1 MFMANVRAIVTD
13 DPVAPIQELDTHALD
28 RYLEKEKEGY
38 VDSPIKDNGIVF
50 QTLSTMPK
58 WKSDYQ
64 QKQKPVFSIFPRS
77 RQYELWYTRE
87 RRLKYL
93 EKQKAAIVP
102 CGKRIEKLET
112 DDEPCDLLQPPIWW
126 KDKSRKSSKFP
137 VGDIND
143 YAFEKLKDFD
153 HENMELS
160 EKLDMD
166 YPKKYI
172 PDVIHQIQVTIYTGY
187 YLYRLSSIVMLLSI
201 HPRSSLLQ
209 MNFQIFKFSNI
220 QIFKSLLCL
229 AFEQNP
235 EDTTMKDTLDRADA
249 FELALVRNETLPAR
263 PVDINVC
270 YSERPPILGCCETEK
285 DVEGDSDRRWQP
297 VHETLELPKTE
308 FERDHV
314 LRELTR
320 PFLHNLHTW
329 YSKNK
334 PTKLIIPLRHSG
346 KRPMP
351 EWRFS
356 HL

>member
-1 MFMANVRAIVTD
+1 MSPDIPANVRAIVTD
-13 DPVAPIQELDTHALD
+13 DPVAPIQELDTRALD

-64 QKQKPVFSIFPRS
+64 QKQKSVFSIFPRS

-93 EKQKAAIVP
+93 EEQKAAIVP
-102 CGKRIEKLET
+102 CGKRNSTTNRT

-153 HENMELS
+153 HENMKLS

-166 YPKKYI
+166 HPKIYI
-172 PDVIHQIQVTIYTGY
+172 PDVIHQI
-187 YLYRLSSIVMLLSI
+187 
-201 HPRSSLLQ
+201 
-209 MNFQIFKFSNI
+209 
-220 QIFKSLLCL
+220 
-229 AFEQNP
+229 QNP
-235 EDTTMKDTLDRADA
+235 EDTTMKDTLDRTDA

>member
-1 MFMANVRAIVTD
+1 MSPDIPANVRAIVTD
-13 DPVAPIQELDTHALD
+13 DPVAPIQELDTRALD

-38 VDSPIKDNGIVF
+38 VDSPIKDNGVVF

-64 QKQKPVFSIFPRS
+64 EKQKSVFSIFPRS

-102 CGKRIEKLET
+102 CGKRNSTTNRT

-126 KDKSRKSSKFP
+126 KDKSKKSSKFP

-143 YAFEKLKDFD
+143 YAFEKLKDLD
-153 HENMELS
+153 HENMKFS
-160 EKLDMD
+160 ENLDMD
-166 YPKKYI
+166 HPKNYI
-172 PDVIHQIQVTIYTGY
+172 PGVIHRIQVTIYTSY
-187 YLYRLSSIVMLLSI
+187 YLYRL
-201 HPRSSLLQ
+201 
-209 MNFQIFKFSNI
+209 N
-220 QIFKSLLCL
+220 
-229 AFEQNP
+229 FEQNP
-235 EDTTMKDTLDRADA
+235 EDPTMKDTLDRADA
-249 FELALVRNETLPAR
+249 FELVLERNKTLPAE
-263 PVDINVC
+263 PVDINIC
-270 YSERPPILGCCETEK
+270 YSERLFKFVFLAPILDCYEVEK
-285 DVEGDSDRRWQP
+285 DVEGDSDKRWQP
-297 VHETLELPKTE
+297 VHETLELLKTE

-320 PFLHNLHTW
+320 PFLHDLHTW

>member
-1 MFMANVRAIVTD
+1 MSPDIPANVRAIVTD
-13 DPVAPIQELDTHALD
+13 DPVAPIQGLDTRALD

-64 QKQKPVFSIFPRS
+64 QKQKSVFSIFPRS

-102 CGKRIEKLET
+102 CGKRNSTTNRT

-153 HENMELS
+153 HENMKLS

-166 YPKKYI
+166 HPKI
-172 PDVIHQIQVTIYTGY
+172 PDVIHQIQ
-187 YLYRLSSIVMLLSI
+187 
-201 HPRSSLLQ
+201 
-209 MNFQIFKFSNI
+209 
-220 QIFKSLLCL
+220 
-229 AFEQNP
+229 FEQNP

-270 YSERPPILGCCETEK
+270 YSERPPILDCCETEK